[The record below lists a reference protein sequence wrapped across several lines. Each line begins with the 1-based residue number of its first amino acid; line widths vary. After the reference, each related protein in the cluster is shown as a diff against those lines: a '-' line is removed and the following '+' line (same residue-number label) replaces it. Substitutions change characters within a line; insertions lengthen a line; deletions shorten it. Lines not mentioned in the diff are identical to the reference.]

1 MLVHDDDV
9 SEGKE
14 KVYWIVILFDETVE
28 RMNERET
35 ALLLLIDE

>member
-14 KVYWIVILFDETVE
+14 KVYWIVILFDDETVE

-35 ALLLLIDE
+35 ALFIAD

>member
-14 KVYWIVILFDETVE
+14 GRLDCILFDETV
-28 RMNERET
+28 NEPTGDRT
-35 ALLLLIDE
+35 LLLIDE